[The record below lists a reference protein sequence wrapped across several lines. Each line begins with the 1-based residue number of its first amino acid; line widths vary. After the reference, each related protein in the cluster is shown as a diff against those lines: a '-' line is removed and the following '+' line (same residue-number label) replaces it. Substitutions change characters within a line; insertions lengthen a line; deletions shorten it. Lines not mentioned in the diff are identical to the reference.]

1 VKNILLSAL
10 LLITTALAFGQDE
23 HIGIES
29 RPVNNINLS
38 VLGDV
43 SLFGINYERI
53 FFLRPHLALTGRA
66 GTGIFMDLHLF
77 SSKPADKY
85 IAFPHHFSVLLG
97 QGRHFFESGVGATFL
112 AGYSENTSI
121 KYYLYPIFA
130 YRFLPLKTQKVNLR
144 LVLPLIMKVRTET
157 WDSGKNAGQT
167 ITKTIVYT
175 LPGLALGI
183 SF

>member
-1 VKNILLSAL
+1 MRKIVLSAL
-10 LLITTALAFGQDE
+10 LLITAAFVFAQDE
-23 HIGIES
+23 QVELES

-43 SLFGINYERI
+43 SLFGVNYERI
-53 FFLRPHLALTGRA
+53 FFLRPHFALTGRV

-77 SSKPADKY
+77 SSDPADKY

-97 QGRHFFESGVGATFL
+97 QGRHFFELGVGATFL
-112 AGYSENTSI
+112 AGYTKNAST
-121 KYYLYPIFA
+121 KYHPYPIFA
-130 YRFLPLKTQKVNLR
+130 YRLLPLRTQKVNLK
-144 LVLPLIMKVRTET
+144 LVLPLIMKAKTET
-157 WDSGKNAGQT
+157 WDSGPNAGQT

-175 LPGLALGI
+175 LPGLAVGI